1 MSKTGIFKCTVRMG
15 NVHTLR
21 NKQLKKYTSRRT
33 SGNNNSP
40 IQRREE
46 GRHFKIMNNNHK
58 NAGLLS
64 LTRTVRRRGSSP
76 TKINVI

>member
-1 MSKTGIFKCTVRMG
+1 MSKNGIFKCMVRIG

-21 NKQLKKYTSRRT
+21 KKQSNKYASRRT
-33 SGNNNSP
+33 SGNNSP

-46 GRHFKIMNNNHK
+46 GRHFKITNNNHK
-58 NAGLLS
+58 NTGLPS
-64 LTRTVRRRGSSP
+64 LTRTVRMRGYSP

>member
-76 TKINVI
+76 TKINAI